1 MSARLGVL
9 FIPFYTE
16 KISDS
21 YASTSCRNDFMN
33 ADAGFQLKGG
43 WGVIKDADRGIERG
57 PQKVL
62 NGFRIECFR

>member
-1 MSARLGVL
+1 M
-9 FIPFYTE
+9 P
-16 KISDS
+16 
-21 YASTSCRNDFMN
+21 RNDFMN

-43 WGVIKDADRGIERG
+43 GGIKDADRGIERG